1 MKCYVDY
8 IVENMRALTE
18 NTAQTELLE
27 MVTSP
32 ISVLGIVL
40 SKAMEKEC
48 GDVILE
54 DIEDVITA
62 IIEFSLDNFSGPKDS
77 KRRLENAMQ
86 ALIGVVRCSADTEL
100 E

>member
-8 IVENMRALTE
+8 IIENMKELTE

-40 SKAMEKEC
+40 SKAIEKEC
-48 GDVILE
+48 GGVIFE
-54 DIEDVITA
+54 DIEDVITC
-62 IIEFSLDNFSGPKDS
+62 IIEFSLENFSGPAEN
-77 KRRLENAMQ
+77 KRCLENA
-86 ALIGVVRCSADTEL
+86 LREL
-100 E
+100 NGMVY